1 MKESIAAVL
10 KFVVAY
16 TDYGSNQDFTGED
29 LVVPS
34 KGEIA
39 DDSGLT
45 LHVFCFLIKWECVK
59 WGFRN

>member
-45 LHVFCFLIKWECVK
+45 LHVFCFLIK
-59 WGFRN
+59 